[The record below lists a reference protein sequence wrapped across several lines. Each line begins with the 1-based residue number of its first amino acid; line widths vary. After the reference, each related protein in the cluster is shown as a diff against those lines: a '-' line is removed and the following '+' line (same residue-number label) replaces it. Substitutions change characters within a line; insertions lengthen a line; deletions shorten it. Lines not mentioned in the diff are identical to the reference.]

1 MIAKKLDVL
10 NASRRLISES
20 RGSHSSKPQTTCN
33 TNPDHFIFGNVTK
46 SEKSEHFSLSLF

>member
-1 MIAKKLDVL
+1 MIANKLNVL
-10 NASRRLISES
+10 NESRRLISES

-33 TNPDHFIFGNVTK
+33 TNPNHFTFGNVTK

>member
-20 RGSHSSKPQTTCN
+20 SKPQTTCN
-33 TNPDHFIFGNVTK
+33 TNPDHLLL
-46 SEKSEHFSLSLF
+46 EM